1 MIKNIIIC
9 LLSILVL
16 LIILFIAI
24 YIFLEKDR
32 ERCMNMT
39 FNEMML
45 DESCMPYWEA
55 LNE

>member
-1 MIKNIIIC
+1 MIKNIIIG

-16 LIILFIAI
+16 LIILFIEI

>member
-9 LLSILVL
+9 LLSIVVL
-16 LIILFIAI
+16 LIILFIAV

-32 ERCMNMT
+32 ERCMNMP
-39 FNEMML
+39 FDEMIK
-45 DESCMPYWEA
+45 DESCQVYMEA